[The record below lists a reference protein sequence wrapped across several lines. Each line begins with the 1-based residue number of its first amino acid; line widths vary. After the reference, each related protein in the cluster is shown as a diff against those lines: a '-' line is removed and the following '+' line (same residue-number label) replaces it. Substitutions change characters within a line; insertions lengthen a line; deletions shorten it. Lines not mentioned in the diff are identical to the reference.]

1 MKGKITIERLAAIT
15 IREFGCVRQDIA
27 KHTELISELSGRT
40 ARLEEDVKIL
50 RRDME
55 SGFQEVMGAL
65 RQLRDDIAAIDFG
78 PEVRDLEV
86 RVDRIEKKLGTG

>member
-15 IREFGCVRQDIA
+15 MREFGCVRQDIA
-27 KHTELISELSGRT
+27 KHTESINELSGRT
-40 ARLEEDVKIL
+40 ARLEEDVKIM

-55 SGFQEVMGAL
+55 SGFQEMTNAF

-78 PEVRDLEV
+78 PEVRDLQV
-86 RVDRIEKKLGTG
+86 RVNRIEKKLGTG